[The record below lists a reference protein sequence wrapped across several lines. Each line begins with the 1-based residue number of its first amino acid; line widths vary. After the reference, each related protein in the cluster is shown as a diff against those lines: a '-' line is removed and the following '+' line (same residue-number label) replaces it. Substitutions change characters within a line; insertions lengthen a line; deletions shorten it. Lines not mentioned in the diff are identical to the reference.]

1 MFEFIK
7 EIFLTGLTVLSSL
20 TSATPLSFISM
31 HNHECKVR
39 AEIINVNSDESDF
52 IPLVLKQVNSVVV
65 VIISMN
71 HMQK

>member
-39 AEIINVNSDESDF
+39 AEIINVNSDESNF
-52 IPLVLKQVNSVVV
+52 IPLVLKQVNAVVV
-65 VIISMN
+65 VIISIN

>member
-39 AEIINVNSDESDF
+39 AEINNVNSDESDF
-52 IPLVLKQVNSVVV
+52 IPLVLKQVNAVVV

>member
-39 AEIINVNSDESDF
+39 PEIINVNSDESDF
-52 IPLVLKQVNSVVV
+52 IPLVLKQVNAVVV
-65 VIISMN
+65 GIRSMN

>member
-7 EIFLTGLTVLSSL
+7 EIFLTGLTVLSGL

-52 IPLVLKQVNSVVV
+52 IPLVLKQVNAVVV